1 MDKFRVGQKVRY
13 IKADLLPQMF
23 YMDLDGVGTIA
34 TIVGK
39 VVWADEPFP
48 RWELDNGWNPIEPCL
63 EPVYDG
69 AQPVTWEECAWKP
82 VRVSS

>member
-1 MDKFRVGQKVRY
+1 MDKFRVGQRVRY

-39 VVWADEPFP
+39 VVWDDEPFP

-69 AQPVTWEECAWKP
+69 DQPVTWEECAWKP
-82 VRVSS
+82 ARVSS